1 MASPREYFDKD
12 SSQNLRV
19 HATHTSTDKRTGEM
33 VEVIAA
39 VSFDFEAG
47 AKFALLYVPD
57 VPFADHVVAHYLHNI
72 NDVLKV
78 GDGVLVATGFAG
90 TAENIPSTD
99 LTFTGRITVYSA
111 RRFNESESSG
121 LSTLANE
128 RGLKLVIRDAEY
140 LAQRSKMEKPLA
152 FISHDTRDKEPF
164 VRELA
169 SKLQV
174 MLCPVW
180 YDDYTLI
187 AGQSLRAS
195 IEKGLKEC
203 RKCVL
208 ILSPNFLSNEGWTK
222 AEFDSVF
229 TREILEEAD
238 VIIPVWHG
246 VEKQDVY
253 NYSPRL
259 LDKVGISSTLGIE
272 EVARRILRAINHVPN
287 KSLQPNTDSA
297 R

>member
-19 HATHTSTDKRTGEM
+19 HATHTSTNKMTGET

-39 VSFDFEAG
+39 VSFDFDAG
-47 AKFALLYVPD
+47 AKFALLYIPD
-57 VPFADHVVAHYLHNI
+57 VPFADHIVAHYLHNI

-78 GDGVLVATGFAG
+78 GDGVSVATGFAE

-99 LTFTGRITVYSA
+99 LTFTGRITVYTA
-111 RRFNESESSG
+111 RRFNERESTG
-121 LSTLANE
+121 LATLAKQ

-169 SKLQV
+169 SKLQA

-229 TREILEEAD
+229 TREILEAAD

-259 LDKVGISSTLGIE
+259 LDKVGIPSTLGTE
-272 EVARRILRAINHVPN
+272 EVARRILRAINHV
-287 KSLQPNTDSA
+287 A
-297 R
+297 